1 MDYLKDL
8 NKKQVDA
15 KSIIEELLSGKKYY
29 FAELKPSD
37 LEVCPGVYAI
47 FDKDSGEN
55 LYVGRT
61 KNLRQRLYT
70 NHLMGSR
77 DNARLKKY
85 LVEDPDPCMSD
96 IVSMD
101 DAKQFLHPDFGFVEF
116 LPTAVCP
123 LYSKAYPSHCVDDE
137 RDTTNRWMRKNH

>member
-29 FAELKPSD
+29 FAELKPSELD
-37 LEVCPGVYAI
+37 ARPGVYAI

-70 NHLMGSR
+70 NHLMGSMA
-77 DNARLKKY
+77 NARLKKY
-85 LVEDPDPCMSD
+85 LVEDKDPCMTN

-101 DAKQFLHPDFGFVEF
+101 DAKQFLKDHCYFQCIQVEDVKRRGQIEGMLSFF
-116 LPTAVCP
+116 LDVR
-123 LYSKAYPSHCVDDE
+123 YMHE
-137 RDTTNRWMRKNH
+137 EH